1 MADAADTRD
10 RDASTPS
17 PPPPPRLE
25 ALGGGRLLTPVTRKA
40 DSIASQF
47 QREILGELNAS
58 KTTTQLRMD
67 VSVGGA
73 GVASYVVRWYTNV
86 LVVVCMMLILWRFA
100 LIDGQLMKAR
110 QRVMTSR
117 SAPPR
122 RSRRRLP
129 MLLLM

>member
-17 PPPPPRLE
+17 PPPPRLE
-25 ALGGGRLLTPVTRKA
+25 ALGGGRLTNPVARKA

-58 KTTTQLRMD
+58 KTTTQPRMD

-73 GVASYVVRWYTNV
+73 GMASDVVRWHTRV
-86 LVVVCMMLILWRFA
+86 LVVVCMMLTL
-100 LIDGQLMKAR
+100 
-110 QRVMTSR
+110 
-117 SAPPR
+117 
-122 RSRRRLP
+122 
-129 MLLLM
+129 